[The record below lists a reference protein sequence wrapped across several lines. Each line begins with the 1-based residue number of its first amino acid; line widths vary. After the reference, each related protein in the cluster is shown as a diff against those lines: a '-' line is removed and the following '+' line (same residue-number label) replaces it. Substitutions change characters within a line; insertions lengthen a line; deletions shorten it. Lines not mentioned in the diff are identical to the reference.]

1 MSKSSRSS
9 SSLLPGIF
17 QTEKN
22 KRFISSTIDQL
33 IEPTVLDRLNAYV
46 GQRYRPSYRT
56 NDLFLDE
63 SSSDRQ
69 NYQLEPTVIYKTDG
83 ENIDFATTYIDTVN
97 KIQADGGSTSSHA
110 SLWKQTHYSYQPPI
124 NIDKLSN
131 YRQYYWLEN
140 DLPNITSRLGTP
152 GSEVTFSVTNNA
164 FGGYQFTHKSQSNP
178 DIIVYK
184 GNTYNFDI
192 NALGHPFHIKTK
204 LGTGTDNQFEDYV
217 TNNGTDNGTVT
228 LKVPASDSSSQ
239 VETVLFYQCQYHAAM
254 HGRIIIKDLADEKF
268 DVTENIVGCKK
279 YTDPTGLVFSNGMN
293 ISLLDD
299 VEGTYA
305 NSTFHVT
312 GVGEYITLTEK
323 DNFVVYESFATTT
336 GNLFDESGT
345 AGFDT
350 VGFDQTT
357 GQSSKPDYW
366 TISRG
371 SRDLNAWSRSNRW
384 VHADVIKT
392 AADKN
397 NVEIKL
403 SEDIRA
409 KRPIVEFVAGIE
421 LYNHGIDGQVVDVI
435 DTSITDA
442 LSKIQGSLGFIAD
455 GTSLK
460 KGDKVIFLNDPDVNN
475 KVFTVDFVTI
485 GDSTQLLQLYLIDD
499 STTLA
504 SGTSIVSKRGDTKG
518 VTYHYDG
525 STWKASQSKTKIQQK
540 PLFDIFDK
548 EHVSLSDNSK
558 YISSNFT
565 GTTLFEVATDSQGT
579 PDTVYGTTVLYDSV
593 GLINNLKFNDTYNSE
608 SFSYVDN
615 GVLQTQSIR
624 QYHFHIRRPLD
635 LKFSARN
642 NWITC
647 SISNPQKIIQLYQ
660 PQTDQVDFIVDHY
673 NNAYQLSDLEIQV
686 FVDGVRTSDYT
697 TVTKGTKL
705 FVRLSDPKNDS
716 VISIKCFSTAG
727 TPSGTGFF
735 EVPLGLQRNPLN
747 DNITS
752 MTLGDIIKHY
762 SLATDEHPDFVGTA
776 IGSNNSRDISGL
788 LSYGTLIMQHE
799 GNDALASILARD
811 EVLNLTK
818 AIRFVG
824 RSYDQIKNS
833 IIQNANSVID
843 PGNTADYLDLIL
855 TKINQNKNSTMPF
868 FASDMLQY
876 SNDKNI
882 LEYTVVDGT
891 IKNYPM
897 SSAFNLNTLTS
908 KAVYVYI
915 NNNQI
920 SFSQD
925 YKFISADDSTAM
937 DGINIS
943 ASLSV
948 GDKIKIV
955 EYDNTNGNYI
965 PPTPAK
971 LGLAPKFVPEKFLDD
986 SYVTTQNV
994 IRGHDGSITIAYD
1007 DFRDDLL
1014 LEFEKRIYNNIK
1026 IEYDYNIEI
1035 DYGYFRN
1042 NEYTKAETNRVF
1054 AKDFYTWSGKNAVDY
1069 TTNEFY
1075 DKAEP
1080 FTYNWSQYRN
1090 SIDNKSLTGHWR
1102 AIYKEWYDTD
1112 TPHLTPWQM
1121 FGFSVKPDWW
1131 DTRYGEA
1138 PYTSGNALLW
1148 NDVEN
1153 GFISQGTRAGYNKY
1167 YARPGVSTVIP
1178 VNEAGQLLAP
1188 DNAGIIGQSTILERK
1203 QGDNWL
1209 YGDEGPP
1216 ETAWRRSSSYRYAE
1230 QCAKFL
1236 LKPSLYAGTM
1246 FDVSRVSTNA
1256 VGQKTYNNLYRT
1268 KISDYILPNGG
1279 NLTAGYI
1286 NLIYDYLTHLGHT
1299 PTSYI
1304 ANRFAHIS
1312 TQLSYKL
1319 GGFSNKENLKVVLGA
1334 VSPASTNRSIFIPE
1348 ENYNLLLY
1356 KSAPVKA
1363 INYSGVIVQNDS
1375 NGYKLSGYANFD
1387 RTFTYYKPKQ
1397 FSDFDL
1403 IRIGATTESF
1413 TFWQPNTFY
1422 TAGSVVKE
1430 GNIFYRAASNITS
1443 GSQFS
1448 SNNWS
1453 EIGTVLPLKG
1463 GTSVKRYKNYDAV
1476 ATKIPYGTKFNDA
1489 QSVADFLYG
1498 YDRYLQQEGF
1508 VFDGYTVELEQPTD
1522 WDLSVREFLFW
1533 SQQQWSDSAVITL
1546 SPAAQQIK
1554 FVLENTIGDDI
1565 TDNEQYYSLL
1575 QQDGLPI
1582 NPNDFTTKRDNG
1594 EFTISTN
1601 PDTDGIY
1608 NIEIRAVQK
1617 EHLLIVD
1624 NITRFSN
1631 VVFDE
1636 KLGNRQDRI
1645 KLIGFRTANWN
1656 GDYYSPGFVVDRAVV
1671 STWTANND
1679 YRIGDVVIHQTKY
1692 YTAIKT
1698 HTSGDNFD
1706 ATFWKEKQ
1714 QPVADLLPNWDN
1726 KAESF
1731 RDFYSLDTENF
1742 DADQQRY
1749 AQHLIGYQ
1757 QRSYFDNL
1765 GLDELTQ
1772 YKFYQGMIRDKG
1784 TISPIQKFVSAPQNN
1799 QTVSYELFEEYGFR
1813 VGDYGGHR
1821 TQIEHEFIINEQTHR
1836 EQQLAYEVTS
1846 TTKNDE
1852 GSIINVSQT
1861 DLVKRPTV
1869 FSTVLFDT
1877 FTYNTTNTIDS
1888 IFKFPVAGY
1897 VPPGATNY
1905 AVFNEEDIVNLD
1917 NADFKEGSTVW
1928 IANTPKNDW
1937 DVRRLNSLG
1946 VFVKE
1951 YKSFDKKLQITTSE
1965 PHNLNTDDYI
1975 AIISVNDSVNG
1986 TYQVIEDDSTDNDR
2000 KFTVSF
2006 DKTLDSTNDIGDI
2019 FRWQTVRIDSM
2030 NQINTIEPAKGFNA
2044 GDYVYVDNDYKNGNG
2059 TWAIYQKQQK
2069 SQYERNTDDSFSQ
2082 VLSANGEAGSDIIVN
2097 DTGTVAAIGVPGANK
2112 VFVYY
2117 RSSRDKSFTLRN
2129 EVGLDIG
2136 NTANDDLFGKN
2147 ITATTDGDRIFSSA
2161 QATGDIVKLT
2171 LSTTPRIFVRGA
2183 TITGA
2188 TSGATGKILHAD
2200 ADLDVIY
2207 VKNTGITNFE
2217 EEDLDSGDSSSIVTV
2232 TKVQGSD
2239 ATNQGTVC
2247 WINVDARINY
2257 AITQNILPPEV
2268 NNGGEFG
2275 FDLSVSGDGTWLIVG
2290 QPGGPTDSVGDDRGT
2305 VHVFK
2310 YAADGSSAR
2319 YDHVQTL
2326 VPDSESQ
2333 VGSRFGAS
2341 VSISKD
2347 GNTIAVGSPK
2357 ANNDSTTTD
2366 DGAVFIFRL
2375 IGNTFNE
2382 QEKLRPTSFD
2392 TEKFGTAIKLS
2403 EDGTDL
2409 FVGAPFYTGTLV
2421 DQGCVYHYRLNQ
2433 NSFIGDGSTTSFTT
2447 DFDIDQSVKIG
2458 VVDGALNVVQNND
2471 GSTVPYFIASGSRV
2485 IEFSAAPDS
2494 GNKITVSQYSIVEQL
2509 VSSNPQNS
2517 QNFGNNIEYNDDTL
2531 VVQAVQGDQKITTSF
2546 DLYLD
2551 DGSTIQQND
2560 TTFDNESTRFVT
2572 TKLDVG
2578 QVFVFSKFEKNYAQ
2592 EQSLTIN
2599 DLQKGSRFG
2608 DAIAISG
2615 LELFVTASQQ
2625 DTTFEQSGQ
2634 IYSFNKAN
2642 NNTGYALIN
2651 SQPNVIEVD
2660 KINKS
2665 FVYNN
2670 KTKKLLTTMPII
2682 DPSKGRLFP
2691 EVEKNIDFKTP
2702 YDPADYSSWGSKQL
2716 GQVWLNLSKLKFA
2729 WYEQGNIETRLR
2741 NWGKLHPSS
2750 VVEAKEWVQSK
2761 LTPTQW
2767 NVSSITN
2774 EGQSEGITGVA
2785 EDNFVTK
2792 RVFNA
2797 TKGIFENVYFYWVT
2811 NPTVLPSTNNRTVSA
2826 NQIAQSLVSPK
2837 SFSTNFAVVLNN
2849 NSIGI
2854 SIDNNLLEAQ
2864 DTIYHIENTTD
2875 KNQLSKHVEHVMIA
2889 KNDPSSVIPTKLSN
2903 KLFDSLIG
2911 FDKSGNPVPDPT
2923 LPESMKYGSLDRPRQ
2938 GWFKNRINTL
2948 EVITKFI
2955 NSKLLLRPY
2964 STLKDFTKFN
2974 LIDPIPSLKLGEYDI
2989 EVDTELELDYI
3000 NTESFLSGVKVL
3012 VLNDST
3018 ANNRWSLYTYLG
3030 TNKGYERTKTQTFD
3044 TTLFWKYIDWYAS
3057 GYDSGT
3063 VPDIVVENEKDKN
3076 VAQYTPGQIV
3086 KVKSSYDGNF
3096 RIYLVGST
3104 SLETIAIEKGTIEL
3118 ADSLY
3123 NYVDNQVGFG
3133 ADAYDDNLFDEEAV
3147 EELRN
3152 ILNGIL
3158 DWSIDEDA
3166 VLFNELFFLATR
3178 IAQVEQKDI
3187 DWVFKSS
3194 FVKLINSYSS
3204 LEQLR
3209 EYQINTTESVSEFLR
3224 EILPFKST
3232 VREEVTA
3239 YENIDTFAGD
3249 VTDFDNK
3256 SYYDKD
3262 NKQYVS
3268 PYVDYDDSTYFSVY
3282 NDNPWKLYSENYKYT
3297 IGKIVVD
3304 IPGVGYTEP
3313 PVVSITGGGGSGA
3326 QATAVLGNGEVTA
3339 IKLTNAG
3346 SGYITTP
3353 TVTLI
3358 GGGGSSVTT
3367 EAKAH
3372 AEIENKKVRTLD
3384 TQLKFDRTDTLHKI
3398 SNATIKTWSQ
3408 FTSYVT
3414 GDNIRYLDEIYRVT
3428 EPFTSG
3434 KTFDSDVTLSDS
3446 SSISSTAPLK
3456 VWTAADRIHAY
3467 YSPTAGMAGLIGD
3480 GSTTFNAYS
3489 QLMSG
3494 IEYKGVKVQGN
3505 TFFSSEGY
3513 DVAYYDQT
3521 LYDATADAPI
3531 TNPAAI
3537 PNLDQILDS
3546 KTFTT
3551 DLGKRAED
3559 VNVVGDAFISEYSAH
3574 APDEVLP
3581 GGVYDTMDMK
3591 IFTKATDGASIIAS
3605 KVYKGDG
3612 STTIFAT
3619 PDLGALDGLRVFVDN
3634 QYKKSGVDYTL
3645 DYGSKQI
3652 VFTTAPINKS
3662 LINIKSIRVS
3672 LDNLLGTFKFDGD
3685 GTTLVFNIP
3694 VVFSVITQS
3703 YILVDGVR
3711 NTTATLSAN
3720 GKSTDITFT
3729 SAPASTSKIE
3739 IFVFDLP
3746 SGTKAFGEVITTQYN
3761 DFDDSTAIELDPRAF
3776 ILGPHHH
3783 RVLVE
3788 GVAHDGTNRYKLNPP
3803 QVAYYTG
3810 DGSTFAFSVPDNPIS
3825 STLAD
3830 ETNIEVW
3837 KNGLLLDA
3845 GDYTV
3850 SFDISNKGVV
3860 NLATVPT
3867 AEDGIAVVFKL
3878 GHDYE
3883 VSGSGQLT
3891 LVGDWSDG
3899 STLNNDTLFVT
3910 TFSNHDKMGLRTE
3923 LFSGAS
3929 GRFRG
3934 DTQDF
3939 GLITASV
3946 DLIVDRGDLGVVDTV
3961 SEDFGSIGEGIFS
3974 IDNPISTFTLAATP
3988 LNSDYTFVTINK
4000 EYILANHDY
4009 RLEGNKIFIPK
4020 RVLSLTDV
4028 ISVTYVSATVTQPS
4042 IAYRIFKDIINRY
4055 HYRRISL
4062 THSAKLSFDISK
4074 DTSIIEVTDGTV
4086 LPEPS
4091 PSTNTPGVVYIN
4103 QERIAYFSKVGNVL
4117 SQITRGTLGTPIQNH
4132 SKFDFV
4138 VDASL
4143 VQDIPYTDTT
4153 TTVTKTGDGSTVNF
4167 DLGFVPSSKD
4177 QISVFVGGTRS
4188 FDFELGV
4195 DSSGAI
4201 TFTTAPSDG
4210 VAIEIIRKT
4219 GTVWYDQGTSTA
4231 ANGLG
4236 LQAATGVQVKFLQE
4250 HPTSLFLITN

>member
-22 KRFISSTIDQL
+22 KRFISSTVDQL

-46 GQRYRPSYRT
+46 GQRYRPSYRK

-83 ENIDFATTYIDTVN
+83 ENVDFATTYIDTIN
-97 KIQADGGSTSSHA
+97 KIQTDGGSTSSHA
-110 SLWKQTHYSYQPPI
+110 RLWNQTHYSYQPPV

-140 DLPNITSRLGTP
+140 DLPNITSLLGTP
-152 GSEVTFSVTNNA
+152 GSEITFSVTNSG
-164 FGGYQFTHKSQSNP
+164 FEGYSFTHKTTINP

-184 GNTYNFDI
+184 GNTYNFDVS
-192 NALGHPFHIKTK
+192 ALGHPFLIKTK
-204 LGTGTDNQFEDYV
+204 LGTGTGNQFEDYV
-217 TNNGTDNGTVT
+217 TNNGADKGTVT

-239 VETVLFYQCQYHAAM
+239 VDTVLFYQCQHHAAM
-254 HGRIIIKDLADEKF
+254 HGKIIIKDLADEKF
-268 DVTENIVGCKK
+268 DVTENLIGCKK
-279 YTDPTGLVFSNGMN
+279 FTDSTGLVISNGMN

-305 NSTFHVT
+305 NSTFHIT
-312 GVGEYITLTEK
+312 GVGEYITLTNK

-345 AGFDT
+345 SGFDT

-371 SRDLNAWSRSNRW
+371 SKDLNAWSRSNRW

-392 AADKN
+392 TADKN
-397 NVEIKL
+397 NTTIALPEN
-403 SEDIRA
+403 IRA
-409 KRPIVEFVAGIE
+409 KRPIVEFKSGIE
-421 LYNHGIDGQVVDVI
+421 LYNHGIDGKVVDVI

-460 KGDKVIFLNDPDVNN
+460 KGDTVVFLNDPDVNN
-475 KVFTVDFVTI
+475 KIFTVDFVTV

-499 STTLA
+499 STSLTE
-504 SGTSIVSKRGDTKG
+504 GTSVVSKKG
-518 VTYHYDG
+518 NSKGKSYHYDG
-525 STWKASQSKTKIQQK
+525 TNWIASQSKTKIQQK
-540 PLFDIFDK
+540 PLFDVFDNQ
-548 EHVSLSDNSK
+548 HVSLSDKSK
-558 YISSNFT
+558 YISSNFA
-565 GTTLFEVATDSQGT
+565 GSTLFEVATDSQGT
-579 PDTVYGTTVLYDSV
+579 PDTVYGTTVLYESV
-593 GLINNLKFNDTYNSE
+593 GLINNLKFNDTFNTGT
-608 SFSYVDN
+608 FSYVDN
-615 GVLQTQSIR
+615 GVLQEQAIR
-624 QYHFHIRRPLD
+624 QFHFHIRRPID
-635 LKFSARN
+635 LAHLSKN
-642 NWITC
+642 NWIEC
-647 SISNPQKIIQLYQ
+647 NIEHPQKIIQIYTQ
-660 PQTDQVDFIVDHY
+660 QTDQVDFLIDHY
-673 NNAYQLSDLEIQV
+673 NNAYQLTDLEIQV
-686 FVDGVRTSDYT
+686 YIDGVRTSNYT
-697 TVTKGTKL
+697 TFTNGKKMFVKL
-705 FVRLSDPKNDS
+705 SEPKNNS
-716 VISIKCFSTAG
+716 VISIKCFSLSG

-747 DNITS
+747 ENITS
-752 MTLGDIIKHY
+752 MTLGDLIKHY

-776 IGSNNSRDISGL
+776 IGSNNSRDISDIM
-788 LSYGTLIMQHE
+788 SYGTLIMQHQ
-799 GNDALASILARD
+799 GNDALASILSRD

-824 RSYDQIKNS
+824 RSYEQIKNA
-833 IIQNANSVID
+833 IIQTANTVID
-843 PGNTADYLDLIL
+843 PGKTADHLDLIL
-855 TKINQNKNSTMPF
+855 TKINENKNSTMPF

-876 SNDKNI
+876 NNDKTTLN
-882 LEYTVVDGT
+882 YTVVDST
-891 IKNYPM
+891 IKNYPI
-897 SSAFNLNTLTS
+897 SSAFNLETLTA

-915 NNNQI
+915 NDIQI
-920 SFSQD
+920 AHTQD

-937 DGINIS
+937 DGVQILVN
-943 ASLSV
+943 LNV

-971 LGLAPKFVPEKFLDD
+971 LGLAPTYVPEKFSDD

-1026 IEYDYNIEI
+1026 IEYGHNIEI

-1042 NEYTKAETNRVF
+1042 NEYTKVETNRVF
-1054 AKDFYTWSGKNAVDY
+1054 SKDFFTWSGKNSIDY

-1075 DKAEP
+1075 DKSEP

-1090 SIDNKSLTGHWR
+1090 SIDSESLTGHWR
-1102 AIYKEWYDTD
+1102 SIYKEWFDTD
-1112 TPHLTPWQM
+1112 IPHLAPWEM
-1121 FGFSVKPDWW
+1121 FGFGVKPDWW
-1131 DTRYGEA
+1131 DSRYGQA

-1148 NDVEN
+1148 NDVKH
-1153 GFISQGTRAGYNKY
+1153 GFIAQGSRKGYHKY
-1167 YARPGVSTVIP
+1167 YARPNISTVIP
-1178 VNEAGQLLAP
+1178 VNDAGQLLAP
-1188 DNAGIIGQSTILERK
+1188 DSAGIVGQSTILERN
-1203 QGDNWL
+1203 QADNWL
-1209 YGDEGPP
+1209 YGDHGPA
-1216 ETAWRRSSSYRYAE
+1216 ETAWRRSSSYRFAE

-1236 LKPSLYAGTM
+1236 FKPSLYAGTM
-1246 FDVSRVSTNA
+1246 FDVSRVTTNA
-1256 VGQKTYNNLYRT
+1256 VGQVTYNNLYRT
-1268 KISDYILPNGG
+1268 NISDYILPNGS

-1286 NLIYDYLTHLGHT
+1286 NLLYDYLTHLGHT

-1304 ANRFAHIS
+1304 ANRFAHVSI
-1312 TQLSYKL
+1312 QLSYKL

-1348 ENYNLLLY
+1348 ENYDLLLY

-1363 INYSGVIVQNDS
+1363 INYSGVIVQKDG
-1375 NGYKLSGYANFD
+1375 NGYKISGYANFD
-1387 RTFTYYKPKQ
+1387 RTFTYFKPRES
-1397 FSDFDL
+1397 SDFDV
-1403 IRIGATTESF
+1403 IRIGATTENF

-1422 TAGSVVKE
+1422 SKGKVVKQD
-1430 GNIFYRAASNITS
+1430 NLFYRATSNISS

-1448 SNNWS
+1448 TNNWS
-1453 EIGTVLPLKG
+1453 EIGTALPLQG
-1463 GTSVKRYKNYDAV
+1463 GTSVKRYKNYEPV
-1476 ATKIPYGTKFNDA
+1476 VTKIPYGTKFSDA
-1489 QSVADFLYG
+1489 QQVANFMYG
-1498 YDRYLQQEGF
+1498 YDRYLTHEGF
-1508 VFDGYTVELEQPTD
+1508 VFDGYSVELEQPTD

-1533 SQQQWSDSAVITL
+1533 SQQKWSDSAVITV
-1546 SPAAQQIK
+1546 SPAAQQLK

-1594 EFTISTN
+1594 EFTISSN

-1608 NIEIRAVQK
+1608 NVEIRAVQK

-1631 VVFDE
+1631 VVFDQ

-1645 KLIGFRTANWN
+1645 KLVGFRTADWN
-1656 GDYYSPGFVVDRAVV
+1656 GDYYSPGFIVDRAIV
-1671 STWTANND
+1671 SSWSANTD

-1692 YTAIKT
+1692 YTATKT
-1698 HTSGDNFD
+1698 HTSADNFD
-1706 ATFWKEKQ
+1706 ASFWKEKE
-1714 QPVADLLPNWDN
+1714 QPTADLLPNWDN

-1784 TISPIQKFVSAPQNN
+1784 TISPIQKFISAPQNN
-1799 QTVSYELFEEYGFR
+1799 QTVSYELYEEYGFR
-1813 VGDYGGHR
+1813 VGEYGGHR
-1821 TQIEHEFIINEQTHR
+1821 TQIEHEFVIDEKTHR
-1836 EQQLAYEVTS
+1836 ELQHAYEITS
-1846 TTKNDE
+1846 TAKADE
-1852 GSIINVSQT
+1852 GVVINISQL
-1861 DLVKRPTV
+1861 DLVKRPEV
-1869 FSTVLFDT
+1869 FSTKLFDT
-1877 FTYNTTNTIDS
+1877 YTYNTTNTINS
-1888 IFKFPVAGY
+1888 IFKYPVAGY
-1897 VPPGATNY
+1897 VQPGTTDFQ
-1905 AVFNEEDIVNLD
+1905 VFNEDDLVNLD
-1917 NADFKEGSTVW
+1917 TTNFKEGSTVW
-1928 IANTPKNDW
+1928 IANTPTSDW

-1946 VFVKE
+1946 VFVNE
-1951 YKSFDKKLQITTSE
+1951 YKSYDNKLQITTSE
-1965 PHNLNTDDYI
+1965 PHNLNTGDFVSI
-1975 AIISVNDSVNG
+1975 LSVNDSVNG
-1986 TYQVIEDDSTDNDR
+1986 TYKVIEDDSTDNDR

-2006 DKTLDSTNDIGDI
+2006 DGTLDSTNEIGDI
-2019 FRWQTVRIDSM
+2019 FTWQTIRIDSM
-2030 NQINTIEPAKGFNA
+2030 SQINTIVPSKGFNN
-2044 GDYVYVDNDYKNGNG
+2044 GDYVYVDNDYQNGNG
-2059 TWAIYQKQQK
+2059 TWKIYQKQEK
-2069 SQYERNTDDSFSQ
+2069 SQYERNTDDSFTQ
-2082 VLSANGEAGSDIIVN
+2082 VLSADGQAGSAMITN
-2097 DTGTVAAIGVPGANK
+2097 DTGTVAAIGVPGSNR

-2129 EVGLDIG
+2129 EIALDIG
-2136 NTANDDLFGKN
+2136 NTAEDDLFGKN
-2147 ITATTDGDRIFSSA
+2147 ITAMSNGDRIFASA

-2171 LSTTPRIFVRGA
+2171 LSSTPRVFVRGA
-2183 TITGA
+2183 TVTGA
-2188 TSGATGKILHAD
+2188 TSGASGKILHAD
-2200 ADLDVIY
+2200 PNLDVIY
-2207 VKNTGITNFE
+2207 VKNLGITNFQ

-2239 ATNQGTVC
+2239 ASNQGTVC

-2275 FDLSVSGDGTWLIVG
+2275 YDLSVSGDGTWLVVG

-2319 YDHVQTL
+2319 YDHVQTI

-2333 VGSRFGAS
+2333 DGSRFGSS
-2341 VSISKD
+2341 VSISED
-2347 GNTIAVGSPK
+2347 GATLAVGSPK
-2357 ANNDSTTTD
+2357 FDNDSTTSD

-2375 IGNTFNE
+2375 IGETFYE
-2382 QEKLRPTSFD
+2382 QEKLRPLSID
-2392 TEKFGTAIKLS
+2392 TEKFGTVVKLS
-2403 EDGTDL
+2403 DNGQDL
-2409 FVGAPFYTGTLV
+2409 FVGAPFYTGTLPN
-2421 DQGCVYHYRLNQ
+2421 QGCVYHYKLNQ
-2433 NSFIGDGSTTSFTT
+2433 TDFIGDGSTTSFNT
-2447 DFDIDQSVKIG
+2447 DFDIDQSVKVG
-2458 VVDGALNVVQNND
+2458 VVDGDANVVQNND
-2471 GSTVPYFIASGSRV
+2471 GSTVPYFILSGSTG
-2485 IEFSAAPDS
+2485 IEFATAPDS
-2494 GNKITVSQYSIVEQL
+2494 GSRISIYQYGLVEQL
-2509 VSSNPQNS
+2509 VPTNPQNS
-2517 QNFGNNIEYNDDTL
+2517 QNFGNNIDYDNNKI
-2531 VVQAVQGDQKITTSF
+2531 VVQALQGDQKIKTSF

-2551 DGSTIQQND
+2551 DGSTIKSNV
-2560 TTFDNESTRFVT
+2560 TTFDNNSTQFVT

-2578 QVFVFSKFEKNYAQ
+2578 QVFVFSKFLNNYVQ
-2592 EQSLTIN
+2592 EQSLTVN
-2599 DLQKGSRFG
+2599 DLVVGSGFG
-2608 DAIAISG
+2608 DALSFSG

-2625 DTTFEQSGQ
+2625 NTTYEKSGQ
-2634 IYSFNKAN
+2634 IYSFKKLND
-2642 NNTGYALIN
+2642 NTGYALLS
-2651 SQPNVIEVD
+2651 SQPDVINIDNV
-2660 KINKS
+2660 NKS
-2665 FVYNN
+2665 FVYNTA
-2670 KTKKLLTTMPII
+2670 TKKLLTAMPII
-2682 DPSKGRLFP
+2682 DPAKGRLFP
-2691 EVEKNIDFKTP
+2691 EVEKNINFKTP
-2702 YDPADYSSWGSKQL
+2702 YDPADYNSWGSQQL
-2716 GQVWLNLSKLKFA
+2716 GKVWLDLSLLKFA
-2729 WYEQGNIETRLR
+2729 WYEQGDIETRLR
-2741 NWGKLHPSS
+2741 NWAKLHPSS
-2750 VVEAKEWVQSK
+2750 IVEAKEWTKSK
-2761 LTPTQW
+2761 HTPTQW
-2767 NVSSITN
+2767 NVLSITN
-2774 EGQSEGITGVA
+2774 EGQSEGITGTA
-2785 EDNFVTK
+2785 EDKFITT
-2792 RVFNA
+2792 RVFNY
-2797 TKGIFENVYFYWVT
+2797 TKGIFENVYFYWVA
-2811 NPTVLPSTNNRTVSA
+2811 NPSVLPSDNDRTVSCK
-2826 NQIAQSLVSPK
+2826 QISQSLISPK
-2837 SFSTNFAVVLNN
+2837 SFSNNFAVVLNN
-2849 NSIGI
+2849 NTIGI
-2854 SIDNNLLEAQ
+2854 SIDNALLESKN
-2864 DTIYHIENTTD
+2864 TVYHIENTTD
-2875 KNQLSKHVEHVMIA
+2875 NEQLTKHVEHVMIA
-2889 KNDPSSVIPTKLSN
+2889 KNDPSSAIPTKLSN

-2911 FDKSGNPVPDPT
+2911 FDKLGNPVPDPA

-2938 GWFKNRINTL
+2938 GWFKDRIGAL

-2964 STLKDFTKFN
+2964 ATLKDFTKFN
-2974 LIDPIPSLKLGEYDI
+2974 LVDPIPSLKLGEYDI
-2989 EVDTELELDYI
+2989 KVDTILELDYI
-3000 NTESFLSGVKVL
+3000 NTESLLSGIKVL
-3012 VLNDST
+3012 VENDST
-3018 ANNRWSLYTYLG
+3018 ANNRWSLYTYG
-3030 TNKGYERTKTQTFD
+3030 GPNNGYTRTKTQTFD
-3044 TTLFWKYIDWYAS
+3044 TKLFWKYIDWYAS
-3057 GYDSGT
+3057 GYNSGL
-3063 VPDIVVENEKDKN
+3063 VADIVVENEKDKN
-3076 VAQYTPGQIV
+3076 ISQYTPGQIV

-3096 RIYLVGST
+3096 RIYLVKSS
-3104 SLETIAIEKGTIEL
+3104 SLETIAIENGTIEL
-3118 ADSLY
+3118 VDALY

-3152 ILNGIL
+3152 ILNGLL

-3239 YENIDTFAGD
+3239 YQNIDTFAGD

-3256 SYYDKD
+3256 SYYDNE
-3262 NKQYVS
+3262 NKQYIS
-3268 PYVDYDDSTYFSVY
+3268 PYVDYDDSTYFTVY
-3282 NDNPWKLYSENYKYT
+3282 NDNPWKQYSENYKYK

-3304 IPGVGYTEP
+3304 KAGVGYTEP
-3313 PVVSITGGGGSGA
+3313 PVVTITGGGGSGA
-3326 QATAVLGNGEVTA
+3326 KATAVLGNGQVTA
-3339 IKLTNAG
+3339 ITVTNPG

-3353 TVTLI
+3353 TVTLT
-3358 GGGGSSVTT
+3358 GGGGASVTT

-3372 AEIENKKVRTLD
+3372 AELENKKIRALD
-3384 TQLKFDRTDTLHKI
+3384 TQLKFDRTDTLHQI
-3398 SNATIKTWSQ
+3398 TNAVIKTWTQ
-3408 FTSYVT
+3408 FTAYSL

-3434 KTFDSDVTLSDS
+3434 KTFTSDVTLADS
-3446 SSISSTAPLK
+3446 SSISNTAPLK

-3480 GSTTFNAYS
+3480 GSTTYNAYS

-3531 TNPAAI
+3531 SDPAAI

-3551 DLGKRAED
+3551 ELGKRAED

-3574 APDEVLP
+3574 APEEVLP

-3591 IFTKATDGASIIAS
+3591 VFTKATDGASIIAT

-3612 STTIFAT
+3612 STTVFAT

-3634 QYKKSGVDYTL
+3634 QFKRLTVDFTVDY
-3645 DYGSKQI
+3645 SAKQI
-3652 VFTTAPINKS
+3652 VFATAPANKS
-3662 LINIKSIRVS
+3662 LISIKSIRVS
-3672 LDNLLGTFKFDGD
+3672 LDNLIGTFKFDGD
-3685 GTTLVFNIP
+3685 ATTTVFNIP
-3694 VVFSVITQS
+3694 VDVSIITQS
-3703 YILVDGVR
+3703 YILVNGQK
-3711 NTTATLSAN
+3711 TTATLSAN
-3720 GKSTDITFT
+3720 GKTTDVTFS
-3729 SAPASTSKIE
+3729 SAPSSASQIE

-3746 SGTKAFGEVITTQYN
+3746 SGTKAFGEVVTTQYN
-3761 DFDDSTAIELDPRAF
+3761 DINDSTAIELDPRAF
-3776 ILGPHHH
+3776 ILGPYHHK
-3783 RVLVE
+3783 VIVE

-3810 DGSTFAFSVPDNPIS
+3810 DGSTFSFAVPDSPIS
-3825 STLAD
+3825 STLSD
-3830 ETNIEVW
+3830 ETNVEVW
-3837 KNGLLLDA
+3837 RNGLLLDA

-3850 SFDISNKGVV
+3850 TFDISNKGVV
-3860 NLATVPT
+3860 NLTSVPT
-3867 AEDGIAVVFKL
+3867 TDEAIAVVFKL

-3883 VSGSGQLT
+3883 VSSSGQLT

-3899 STLNNDTLFVT
+3899 SSINNDTLFVT

-3923 LFSGAS
+3923 LFSGAT

-3934 DTQDF
+3934 DTQDW

-3946 DLIVDRGDLGVVDTV
+3946 DISLDYGDLGAPDTA
-3961 SEDFGSIGEGIFS
+3961 SEDFGDIGEGIFS
-3974 IDNPISTFTLAATP
+3974 IDNPISEFTLSSTP

-4028 ISVTYVSATVTQPS
+4028 ISVTYISATVTQPS

-4062 THSAKLSFDISK
+4062 THSAKLSYAIDK
-4074 DTSIIEVTDGTV
+4074 DTSIIEVTDGSV

-4117 SQITRGTLGTPIQNH
+4117 SQITRGTLGTPIQSH
-4132 SKFDFV
+4132 SQYDYV
-4138 VDASL
+4138 VDGSL
-4143 VQDIPYTDTT
+4143 AQDIPYSDTV
-4153 TTVTKTGDGSTVNF
+4153 TTVQKTGDGSTVNF
-4167 DLGFVPSSKD
+4167 DLGFVPASKD
-4177 QISVFVGGTRS
+4177 EIAVFVGGTKT
-4188 FDFELGV
+4188 FAFNLGV
-4195 DSSGAI
+4195 DSSGAV
-4201 TFTTAPSDG
+4201 TFTTAPDDG
-4210 VAIEIIRKT
+4210 VLIEIVRKT
-4219 GTVWYDQGTSTA
+4219 GQVWYDQGTSTA
-4231 ANGLG
+4231 ANGAG
-4236 LQAATGVQVKFLQE
+4236 LQAATGAEVKFLQE
-4250 HPTSLFLITN
+4250 QPTSLFLVSN